1 MKLNEVL
8 LIAGSLLAA
17 LVLSKGGSVSSIFKK
32 SPVPFMPLENKT
44 ISFIENFP
52 QLETFKQF
60 FPVKETNVQLKNIM
74 NIEEKENMQRNT
86 YLQNEMD
93 KVQQYIGSK
102 ESEIANYQNQLGKSR
117 LDQFDKIAPS
127 NWGGINL
134 LRKFDKY
141 GDPNRSLFPD
151 FRLLYTQENRNIILQ
166 QANYENQQN
175 NIQSNIGIL
184 ETNIG
189 KANEYAK
196 RQQSDIDNLNEE
208 YQTRFGS
215 LSRYG

>member
-32 SPVPFMPLENKT
+32 SSVPFMPLENKT

-52 QLETFKQF
+52 QLETFEQF
-60 FPVKETNVQLKNIM
+60 FPVKETNVQLKNII
-74 NIEEKENMQRNT
+74 NIEKKENMQRNT

-93 KVQQYIGSK
+93 KVQQYIGSQK
-102 ESEIANYQNQLGKSR
+102 SEIGNYQNQLGKSR

-127 NWGGINL
+127 NWGGIDL
-134 LRKFDKY
+134 LRKFDRDS
-141 GDPNRSLFPD
+141 DPYRSLFPD
-151 FRLLYTQENRNIILQ
+151 FRLLYTQQNRNIILQ